1 MSAARWKPSTTV
13 AAIIEREGRFL
24 LVEEHTPEGLRLN
37 NPAGHLDPGES
48 LVQACAR
55 ETLEE
60 TAHHFTPRALVGV
73 YLARVQLPDGPLR
86 PGGDD
91 VSYLRFAF
99 CGEVSDFDPLRRLD
113 RGIVATHWLT
123 RQQLAG
129 QAHRL
134 RGPLVLRCIDDY
146 LAGQRFDLSAVASV
160 YNEDSAVQ
168 PTPLPLRSV
177 SV

>member
-1 MSAARWKPSTTV
+1 MGMRWCPDLTV
-13 AAIIEREGRFL
+13 AAIVARGDRFL
-24 LVEEHTPEGLRLN
+24 VVEERINGQLVLN
-37 NPAGHLDPGES
+37 QPAGHVEDAES
-48 LVQACAR
+48 IVSACIR

-60 TAHHFTPRALVGV
+60 SAWVFTPQHLVGT
-73 YLARVQLPDGPLR
+73 YLWRTPRSGRTTLR
-86 PGGDD
+86 
-91 VSYLRFAF
+91 YAF
-99 CGEVSDFDPLRRLD
+99 CGEVSDYDPQRRLD

-146 LAGQRFDLSAVASV
+146 LAGQRFDLSAVATV
-160 YNEDSAVQ
+160 LNESGTEQ
-168 PTPLPLRSV
+168 SLTLPLRSV

>member
-1 MSAARWKPSTTV
+1 MGMRWCPDLTV
-13 AAIIEREGRFL
+13 AAIVVRDDRFL
-24 LVEEHTPEGLRLN
+24 VVEERINGQLVLN
-37 NPAGHLDPGES
+37 QPAGHVEDAES
-48 LVQACAR
+48 ILSACIR

-60 TAHHFTPRALVGV
+60 SAWVFTPQHLVGT
-73 YLARVQLPDGPLR
+73 YLWRTPRSGR
-86 PGGDD
+86 T
-91 VSYLRFAF
+91 SLRFAF

-168 PTPLPLRSV
+168 PNPLPLRSV